1 MRSTFPISVLPDS
14 PPTLAPHFSSPLL
27 LPPPPPDFEVPF
39 MGESCEDVTYPLGFS
54 RSFFKGVWAAAGG
67 VNFYT
72 MHSCLH
78 SESFFLPFGH
88 LSGTGG
94 QNNGGRRP
102 HSGHFSWLSQR
113 QLNFRFPGP
122 TGQWQGPHRCPHYI
136 LLSLFPSPFDSSD
149 PNALH
154 TLIVTFDSQ
163 EV

>member
-1 MRSTFPISVLPDS
+1 MAWENDQKQVNETTCGLAFLSVLPDS
-14 PPTLAPHFSSPLL
+14 PPTLGPHFSSPLL
-27 LPPPPPDFEVPF
+27 PPPPPLPDFEVPF

-78 SESFFLPFGH
+78 FESFFLPFGH

-102 HSGHFSWLSQR
+102 HSGHFCSKTVKLQVSR
-113 QLNFRFPGP
+113 
-122 TGQWQGPHRCPHYI
+122 PHRPMTGTSQMPPLH
-136 LLSLFPSPFDSSD
+136 SALFISVP
-149 PNALH
+149 
-154 TLIVTFDSQ
+154 I
-163 EV
+163 